1 MSAYDNLTDGF
12 LTGLVH
18 GGAHMGTQPMA
29 SIKPGVAEVLTGRSN
44 PGFGTLRETTV
55 DRFGTS
61 PASKVELARCATDLI
76 VAATGV
82 DLSGLALYSDR
93 GGAAMVAA
101 SQHRCPEWEQ
111 LTVEP
116 GDGVASRVLHLGGTV
131 TLKNYALESGSSQHL
146 IEVFAELEGGYG
158 MLAVPIQQSGAVIG
172 ILYGGVRRPEY
183 IGDRGRTGLH
193 NIANLFAG
201 TLPSAA
207 AEPCCSDGTAVAD
220 PGSPEPHHA
229 PLGCD
234 LSDRERSILR
244 LLSKGLATKEVAAA
258 EYLAVNTVR
267 SYIQSA
273 LWKLGANSR
282 LQAVAIARDVGLI

>member
-1 MSAYDNLTDGF
+1 
-12 LTGLVH
+12 
-18 GGAHMGTQPMA
+18 MGSQSMA
-29 SIKPGVAEVLTGRSN
+29 SIKPGVAEALTGSSN
-44 PGFGTLRETTV
+44 PGIDTLRDTTV
-55 DRFGTS
+55 EGLGS
-61 PASKVELARCATDLI
+61 APASKVELARCATDLI

-82 DLSGLALYSDR
+82 DLSGLALITAR

-101 SQHRCPEWEQ
+101 SQHRCPDWEQ
-111 LTVEP
+111 LKVEP
-116 GDGVASRVLHLGGTV
+116 GDGVASRVLHLGGSV
-131 TLKNYALESGSSQHL
+131 TLKNYAAESGSSQHL
-146 IEVFAELEGGYG
+146 IEVFAEREGAYG
-158 MLAVPIQQSGAVIG
+158 MLAVPIQQSGTVIG

-183 IGDRGRTGLH
+183 IGDRGRTGMH

-201 TLPSAA
+201 TLPSTAP
-207 AEPCCSDGTAVAD
+207 EPCCPDMTVAD
-220 PGSPEPHHA
+220 HAPPGRHVT

-258 EYLAVNTVR
+258 EYLAINTVR

-282 LQAVAIARDVGLI
+282 LQAVAIAREVGLI